1 MLLKTIKSIF
11 FCIVVFLILPS
22 CAINPSQSDTEKSS
36 LTSGYDSLVIE
47 EYNEST
53 VETTAIIV
61 DGVLY
66 RNKFQGDLILR
77 NPKYGDEAV
86 LKDTIGQY
94 HRIEGTKYD
103 LLYNV
108 NSEVVGAPESV
119 YCRDNQWQ
127 ELKKYYSDSN
137 NFSCQC
143 IIKTNGVSSETI
155 DVDKMDIAKLN
166 ELLAFC
172 EENAYDP
179 NAFAG
184 INNTKAVSTSS
195 LGDKAYRFKMSSN
208 DGLFSVDAK
217 SFCILDNVLVYR
229 YYEVMPEDKTLIIDV
244 PKELSDYFISI
255 ISSTNAK

>member
-1 MLLKTIKSIF
+1 MKKIEFLLIYI
-11 FCIVVFLILPS
+11 IILLLLSS
-22 CAINPSQSDTEKSS
+22 CAIKPSNSDTDS
-36 LTSGYDSLVIE
+36 TSLVGGKDSVVVE

-53 VETTAIIV
+53 VGTTAIMV
-61 DGVLY
+61 NGVLY

-86 LKDTIGQY
+86 LKDTTGQY

-119 YCRDNQWQ
+119 YCRNDQWQ
-127 ELKKYYSDSN
+127 ELKKYYSDPN
-137 NFSCQC
+137 NFTYQC
-143 IIKTNGVSSETI
+143 VVKTNGVSTETI

-217 SFCILDNVLVYR
+217 SFSILDNVLVYR

>member
-1 MLLKTIKSIF
+1 MKFIKS
-11 FCIVVFLILPS
+11 VFMCLVTLLMLSS
-22 CAINPSQSDTEKSS
+22 CAINSSESDTKNPS
-36 LTSGYDSLVIE
+36 LTNGIDSIVVE

-53 VETTAIIV
+53 VGTTAIMV

-77 NPKYGDEAV
+77 NPQYGDEAV
-86 LKDTIGQY
+86 LKDTTGQY
-94 HRIEGTKYD
+94 HRIEETKYD

-108 NSEVVGAPESV
+108 NLEVSGAPESV
-119 YCRDNQWQ
+119 YCRDDQWQ

-137 NFSCQC
+137 NFTYQC

-155 DVDKMDIAKLN
+155 DVDKMDIVKLN

-184 INNTKAVSTSS
+184 TNNAKAVSTSS

-217 SFCILDNVLVYR
+217 SFSILDNTLVYR
-229 YYEVMPEDKTLIIDV
+229 YYEVMPEDKTLIVVV
-244 PKELSDYFISI
+244 PKDLSDYFVSI
-255 ISSTNAK
+255 ITSLTLNE

>member
-1 MLLKTIKSIF
+1 MKTFEAILVCIFTLLMLS
-11 FCIVVFLILPS
+11 S
-22 CAINPSQSDTEKSS
+22 CAINSSETDTENPS
-36 LTSGYDSLVIE
+36 LSSGYDSLIVE

-53 VETTAIIV
+53 VGTTAIMV

-77 NPKYGDEAV
+77 NPKYNDEAV
-86 LKDTIGQY
+86 LKDTTGQY
-94 HRIEGTKYD
+94 HRIEETKYD

-108 NSEVVGAPESV
+108 NSEVSGAPESV
-119 YCRDNQWQ
+119 YCRDDQWQ
-127 ELKKYYSDSN
+127 ELKRYYSDSN
-137 NFSCQC
+137 NFTYQC

-155 DVDKMDIAKLN
+155 DVDKMDIVKLN

-184 INNTKAVSTSS
+184 TNNTKAVSTSS

-217 SFCILDNVLVYR
+217 SFSILDNALVYR

-244 PKELSDYFISI
+244 PKELSEYFISLI
-255 ISSTNAK
+255 NNSALG

>member
-1 MLLKTIKSIF
+1 M
-11 FCIVVFLILPS
+11 
-22 CAINPSQSDTEKSS
+22 
-36 LTSGYDSLVIE
+36 E

-53 VETTAIIV
+53 AGTTAIMV

-77 NPKYGDEAV
+77 NPKYGDEAI
-86 LKDTIGQY
+86 LTDTTGQY

-108 NSEVVGAPESV
+108 NSEIVGAPESV
-119 YCRDNQWQ
+119 YCRDEQWQ

-137 NFSCQC
+137 NFTYQC
-143 IIKTNGVSSETI
+143 VVKTNGVSTETI
-155 DVDKMDIAKLN
+155 DVDKMDIVKLN

-172 EENAYDP
+172 EENSYDP
-179 NAFAG
+179 NNFAETK
-184 INNTKAVSTSS
+184 NSKAVSTSS
-195 LGDKAYRFKMSSN
+195 LGDRAYRFKMSSN

-217 SFCILDNVLVYR
+217 SFSILDNALVYR

-244 PKELSDYFISI
+244 PKELSDYFVSI
-255 ISSTNAK
+255 INNLSLDE

>member
-1 MLLKTIKSIF
+1 MKKIKSISI
-11 FCIVVFLILPS
+11 CIVALLVLSS
-22 CAINPSQSDTEKSS
+22 CAINSSKPDTTTSS
-36 LTSGYDSLVIE
+36 LTGGNDSVVVE

-53 VETTAIIV
+53 VGTTAIMV

-86 LKDTIGQY
+86 LKDTTGQY
-94 HRIEGTKYD
+94 HRIEGAKYD

-108 NSEVVGAPESV
+108 NSEGAGTPESV
-119 YCRDNQWQ
+119 YCRDDQWQ

-137 NFSCQC
+137 NFTYQC
-143 IIKTNGVSSETI
+143 VIKTNGVSTETI

-172 EENAYDP
+172 EENAYEP
-179 NAFAG
+179 NDFVG
-184 INNTKAVSTSS
+184 TNHTKAVSTSS

-217 SFCILDNVLVYR
+217 SFSILDNTLVYR
-229 YYEVMPEDKTLIIDV
+229 YYEVMPEDKTLIIDL
-244 PKELSDYFISI
+244 PEELSQYFLSLINELS
-255 ISSTNAK
+255 AEE

>member
-1 MLLKTIKSIF
+1 MKKIKSISI
-11 FCIVVFLILPS
+11 CIVALFVLSS
-22 CAINPSQSDTEKSS
+22 CAINSSESDTKNPS
-36 LTSGYDSLVIE
+36 LTNGTDSIVVE

-53 VETTAIIV
+53 VGTTAIMV

-86 LKDTIGQY
+86 LKDTTGQY
-94 HRIEGTKYD
+94 HRIEETKYD

-108 NSEVVGAPESV
+108 NSEVSGAPESV
-119 YCRDNQWQ
+119 YCRDDQWQ

-137 NFSCQC
+137 NFTYQC
-143 IIKTNGVSSETI
+143 IIKTNGVSSETV
-155 DVDKMDIAKLN
+155 DVDKMDIVKLN

-184 INNTKAVSTSS
+184 TNNTKAVSTSS

-217 SFCILDNVLVYR
+217 SFSILDNTLVYR
-229 YYEVMPEDKTLIIDV
+229 YYEVMPEDKTLIVVV
-244 PKELSDYFISI
+244 PKDLSDYFVSI
-255 ISSTNAK
+255 ITSLTLNE

>member
-1 MLLKTIKSIF
+1 MKSIKITF
-11 FCIVVFLILPS
+11 AYAVILLVFLSSCTINSSKSDTTNTSLTNGIDSIVV
-22 CAINPSQSDTEKSS
+22 
-36 LTSGYDSLVIE
+36 E

-53 VETTAIIV
+53 VGTTAIMV

-77 NPKYGDEAV
+77 NPQYGDEAV
-86 LKDTIGQY
+86 LKDTTGQY
-94 HRIEGTKYD
+94 HHIEGTEYD

-108 NSEVVGAPESV
+108 NSEVSGAPESV
-119 YCRDNQWQ
+119 YCRDDQWQ

-137 NFSCQC
+137 NFTYQC
-143 IIKTNGVSSETI
+143 IIKTNGVTSETI
-155 DVDKMDIAKLN
+155 DVDKMDIVKLN
-166 ELLAFC
+166 EILAFC

-184 INNTKAVSTSS
+184 TNNTKAVSTSS

-217 SFCILDNVLVYR
+217 SFSIVEDMLVYR

-255 ISSTNAK
+255 ISITNAK

>member
-1 MLLKTIKSIF
+1 MKTFKSILVCAF
-11 FCIVVFLILPS
+11 TLLMLSS
-22 CAINPSQSDTEKSS
+22 CAINSSETDTENPS
-36 LTSGYDSLVIE
+36 LSGGYDSLIVE

-53 VETTAIIV
+53 VGTTAIMV

-86 LKDTIGQY
+86 LKDTTGQY
-94 HRIEGTKYD
+94 HRIEETKYD

-108 NSEVVGAPESV
+108 NSEVSGAPESV
-119 YCRDNQWQ
+119 YCRDDQWQ

-137 NFSCQC
+137 NFTYQC
-143 IIKTNGVSSETI
+143 IVKTNGVSSETI
-155 DVDKMDIAKLN
+155 DVDKMDIVKLN

-184 INNTKAVSTSS
+184 TNNTKAVSTSS

-217 SFCILDNVLVYR
+217 SFSIVEDKLVYR
-229 YYEVMPEDKTLIIDV
+229 YYEVMPEDKTLIVDI
-244 PKELSDYFISI
+244 PKDLSDYFVSI
-255 ISSTNAK
+255 ITNLTFDK

>member
-1 MLLKTIKSIF
+1 MLS
-11 FCIVVFLILPS
+11 S
-22 CAINPSQSDTEKSS
+22 CAINSSETDTENPS
-36 LTSGYDSLVIE
+36 LSGGYDSLIVE

-53 VETTAIIV
+53 VGTTAIMV

-86 LKDTIGQY
+86 LKDTTGQY
-94 HRIEGTKYD
+94 HRIEGAKYD

-108 NSEVVGAPESV
+108 NSEGAGAPESV
-119 YCRDNQWQ
+119 YCRDDQWQ
-127 ELKKYYSDSN
+127 KLKKYYSDSN
-137 NFSCQC
+137 NFTYQC

-155 DVDKMDIAKLN
+155 DVDKMDIVKLN

-184 INNTKAVSTSS
+184 TNKTKAVSTSS

-217 SFCILDNVLVYR
+217 SFSILDNTLVYR
-229 YYEVMPEDKTLIIDV
+229 YYEVMPEDKTLIIDL
-244 PKELSDYFISI
+244 PEELSQYFLSLINELS
-255 ISSTNAK
+255 AEE

>member
-1 MLLKTIKSIF
+1 MKTIKTILI
-11 FCIVVFLILPS
+11 CIVALLMLSS
-22 CAINPSQSDTEKSS
+22 CAINSSESDTKNPS
-36 LTSGYDSLVIE
+36 LTNGIDSIVVE

-53 VETTAIIV
+53 VGTTAIMV

-77 NPKYGDEAV
+77 NPQYSDETV
-86 LKDTIGQY
+86 LKDTTGQY

-108 NSEVVGAPESV
+108 NSEVSGAPESV
-119 YCRDNQWQ
+119 YCRDDQWQ
-127 ELKKYYSDSN
+127 EQKKYYSDSN
-137 NFSCQC
+137 NFTYQC

-155 DVDKMDIAKLN
+155 DVDKMDIVKLN

-184 INNTKAVSTSS
+184 TNKTKAVSTSS

-217 SFCILDNVLVYR
+217 SFSILDNALVYR

-244 PKELSDYFISI
+244 PKELSEYFISLI
-255 ISSTNAK
+255 NNSALG

>member
-1 MLLKTIKSIF
+1 MKTIKTIF
-11 FCIVVFLILPS
+11 ICIVALLMLSS
-22 CAINPSQSDTEKSS
+22 CAINSSESDTINSS
-36 LTSGYDSLVIE
+36 LTNGIDSIVVE

-53 VETTAIIV
+53 VGTTAIMV

-77 NPKYGDEAV
+77 NLKYAEEAV
-86 LKDTIGQY
+86 LKDTTGQY
-94 HRIEGTKYD
+94 HRIEGAKYD

-108 NSEVVGAPESV
+108 NSEGAGTPESV
-119 YCRDNQWQ
+119 YCRDDQWQ

-137 NFSCQC
+137 NFTYQC
-143 IIKTNGVSSETI
+143 VIKTNGVSTETI

-184 INNTKAVSTSS
+184 ANNTKAVSTSN

-217 SFCILDNVLVYR
+217 SFSILDNALVYR
-229 YYEVMPEDKTLIIDV
+229 YYEVMPEDKTLIVDI
-244 PKELSDYFISI
+244 PKDLSDYFVSI
-255 ISSTNAK
+255 ITSLTLNE